1 MRGLALFVLGFGFAV
16 LVLPTP
22 QPATP
27 ARTQHASGLLT
38 GP

>member
-22 QPATP
+22 QPVP